1 MGAGVGDMRI
11 YVKIWLDAFVRS
23 FAVLT
28 TCRWKWRNLYYLLLL
43 LLLLFLLMILWRFR
57 SYYGNL

>member
-11 YVKIWLDAFVRS
+11 YVEIWLDAFVRS

-28 TCRWKWRNLYYLLLL
+28 TAGGSGGCCIIIIDIN
-43 LLLLFLLMILWRFR
+43 FIIIVM
-57 SYYGNL
+57 